1 MTATPNQQAFDTLP
15 PGDRYRR
22 RGQRWTLR
30 LSGLAL
36 IAAFLW
42 WGLPWLL
49 TPSGIGPAVAPD
61 PAEFDG
67 PVIQVYGADV
77 IGVRGRYA
85 IHTWIATK
93 LEGADEYQIA
103 EVIGWR
109 LRRNRPALRQVA
121 GNPARRW
128 FGAKPILLYER
139 RGPEA
144 AELIDKVH
152 RAIDAYPFARQY
164 TMWPGPN
171 SNSFV
176 AWVGLSVPEMGLE
189 LPAKAIGKTWM
200 ARNFADVNR
209 EATDSLTAHSD

>member
-1 MTATPNQQAFDTLP
+1 MTEAHNDQMPNRLP
-15 PGDRYRR
+15 PGDRYRP
-22 RGQRWTLR
+22 RGRRWTLR
-30 LSGLAL
+30 LSCVAL
-36 IAAFLW
+36 VAAFLW
-42 WGLPWLL
+42 WGVPWLL
-49 TPSGIGPAVAPD
+49 TPTGIGPAVAPD

-93 LEGADEYQIA
+93 AAGASDYHIA

-128 FGAKPILLYER
+128 FGAKPVLLYER
-139 RGPEA
+139 RGSEA
-144 AELIDKVH
+144 AALIDKVH
-152 RAIDAYPFARQY
+152 AAIDAYPFAREY

-200 ARNFADVNR
+200 ARHFADVR
-209 EATDSLTAHSD
+209 RDAMESLAARSD